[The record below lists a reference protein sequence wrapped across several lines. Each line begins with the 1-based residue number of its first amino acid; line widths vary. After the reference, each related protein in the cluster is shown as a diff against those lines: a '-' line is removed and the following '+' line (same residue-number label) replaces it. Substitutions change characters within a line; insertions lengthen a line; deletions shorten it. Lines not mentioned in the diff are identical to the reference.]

1 MMRVL
6 RIWLAI
12 IAVIFG
18 LNAFAQDATAPTNA
32 GIPYKTEATPLE
44 TNGSRVGWSML
55 GLLGVA
61 AFVVLILRKQKLP
74 LPGRK
79 ETEGH
84 LKVLDRTRLNP
95 RTMLYVVNF
104 GQKKLLIG
112 QSGDQLVR
120 LAEADAA
127 QNQEHGDA

>member
-1 MMRVL
+1 MMCSL
-6 RIWLAI
+6 RFWLAI
-12 IAVIFG
+12 AAAIYGF
-18 LNAFAQDATAPTNA
+18 NAIAQDLPPSAAA
-32 GIPYKTEATPLE
+32 QIPFKKEATPLE
-44 TNGSRVGWSML
+44 TNGSRVGWSIL
-55 GLLGVA
+55 GLLGVSA
-61 AFVVLILRKQKLP
+61 VIALVLRKKKLP

-79 ETEGH
+79 ESETQV
-84 LKVLDRTRLNP
+84 KIIDRTRLNP

-120 LAEADAA
+120 LAEADAF